1 MTETQQPDPMTQQMD
16 QFEDEIELM
25 DYLKVLWKWKYLIVV
40 GTLVCAIGAGVVSL
54 SMTKIWAVNTILQP
68 GILKVTEEG
77 KTIYIDSAQSIKAL
91 IETKAFNG
99 LVTKGIKVSGQEKAL
114 KTADFKVTIPK
125 GSNALDVLYET
136 PNVNIGIQIVNNLN
150 KAILARYER
159 LIKQYKQTYLMG
171 IRSKKAELSR
181 MAEKVNEK
189 RNAIYTVEAG
199 YKAAVEQNAND
210 ISAENVQIETTKD
223 QIKNLEQKLADVGSE
238 IG

>member
-1 MTETQQPDPMTQQMD
+1 LQFLYVLQGRIGMTERQQPDAMTQQMD

-99 LVTKGIKVSGQEKAL
+99 LVTKGIKVSGQEKAP

-136 PNVNIGIQIVNNLN
+136 PSVGIGLQIVENLN
-150 KAILARYER
+150 NSLLIRYGKFVRDYQEGYNE
-159 LIKQYKQTYLMG
+159 K
-171 IRSKKAELSR
+171 IRSK
-181 MAEKVNEK
+181 MNEMVKLKTYK
-189 RNAIYTVEAG
+189 RI
-199 YKAAVEQNAND
+199 
-210 ISAENVQIETTKD
+210 
-223 QIKNLEQKLADVGSE
+223 
-238 IG
+238 